1 MAENFLD
8 VIANKEFAI
17 AKHNGY
23 DPDDVDS
30 FLDDILAEMERRE
43 AETEKLQAKVNE
55 LNQALKAAKAAAQA
69 PAAPVA
75 PAAPAAPVVKPV
87 SEKHAAESFELVLS
101 KAKGAYEEIVS
112 AADARAEEILGK
124 ANEEAAAIRVNAER
138 QIGDLTSKL
147 DSLKK
152 QTADYYASLKK
163 IVDAQNA
170 SMDQIKKLL

>member
-30 FLDDILAEMERRE
+30 FLDDILAEMEKRE
-43 AETEKLQAKVNE
+43 AETEKLKAKVNE
-55 LNQALKAAKAAAQA
+55 LNQALKAAKAAVQA

-75 PAAPAAPVVKPV
+75 PVAPAVKPV

-124 ANEEAAAIRVNAER
+124 ANEEAASIRMNAER